1 MSGPAEE
8 HRRVAGAFTV
18 TVEGVA
24 PGAWDRPAPV
34 DGWVARDVVGHMVEW
49 MPAFLE
55 DAPIEI
61 RPGPPVAD
69 DPLGAWLAL
78 SASLQAGLDG
88 PKVEVPADADE
99 QTRLIACTGRRP

>member
-1 MSGPAEE
+1 MIDTADRY
-8 HRRVAGAFTV
+8 RRVAGAFTDIARRV
-18 TVEGVA
+18 
-24 PGAWDRPAPV
+24 PSDAWDNPTPC

-61 RPGPPVAD
+61 RPGPSVAD